1 MMRIIII
8 LPKKDYNS
16 SSRLYRYFS
25 TLAQIHRERVS
36 YIYLFVREVYR
47 TAIFVRRELIEHS
60 KTKRSIRGSHSLCQ
74 VMVEKNN

>member
-25 TLAQIHRERVS
+25 TLAQIHRERF
-36 YIYLFVREVYR
+36 IHL
-47 TAIFVRRELIEHS
+47 
-60 KTKRSIRGSHSLCQ
+60 SIRS
-74 VMVEKNN
+74 